1 MKRIRIPA
9 VLAGAALLTFVVGMS
24 SVADTADQKSG
35 ATQGCACGKK
45 CGACKGQCEGCQGQG
60 FQGKGFQGKGKGFQG
75 KGKGQGKDAGFLAD
89 RDLFHFLLENR
100 ARIRRTVKEIP
111 GGVDTLTESEDPK
124 IAAAI
129 RDHVASM
136 YRRVEEGRPIHLRDP
151 LFAEIFR
158 HTDKIRME
166 VKKTDGGVRVRETSK
181 DPYVAKLIQAHAK
194 VVSAFLKNGHA
205 EVMKN
210 HPLPG
215 K

>member
-9 VLAGAALLTFVVGMS
+9 VLAGAALLMFVVGMS
-24 SVADTADQKSG
+24 SVADTADQGDATKS
-35 ATQGCACGKK
+35 CPCGKK
-45 CGACKGQCEGCQGQG
+45 CDACKGRCEGCQEKG
-60 FQGKGFQGKGKGFQG
+60 FQGKGFQGKGFPG

-111 GGVDTLTESEDPK
+111 GGVDTLTESEEPK

-136 YRRVEEGRPIHLRDP
+136 YRRVEDGRPIHLRDP

-158 HTDKIRME
+158 NADKIRMKVE
-166 VKKTDGGVRVRETSK
+166 KTDRGVRVRETSE
-181 DPYVAKLIQAHAK
+181 DAYVAKLIRAHAQ

-205 EVMKN
+205 EVMRN
-210 HPLPG
+210 HPVP
-215 K
+215 KR